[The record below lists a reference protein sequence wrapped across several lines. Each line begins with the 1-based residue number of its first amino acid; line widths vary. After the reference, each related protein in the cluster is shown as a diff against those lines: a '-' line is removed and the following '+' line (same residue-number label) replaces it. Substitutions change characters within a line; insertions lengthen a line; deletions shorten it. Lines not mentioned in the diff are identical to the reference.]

1 MGTVSTIISER
12 ENRLQ
17 LRLSLR
23 LLAVTCLFASLN
35 SSRSRIARGSVVTEN
50 PAAWNLTFEDDFSGT
65 ALDGAKWANR
75 LPGPRNSAINTP
87 EAVSV
92 GGGLLTIK
100 TYTENGMHYTGMI
113 GSQGKFEQTYGYFE
127 ARMKFHTSPGQWS
140 AFWLTSPIYDQGTG
154 NPGFYGTEIDITEHR
169 AVNNNNNP
177 ILNRYVSA
185 VHWDTY
191 GPAHQQ
197 TAQTFSN
204 VPNLGNDSW
213 HTFALKWSPAGYEF
227 YYDDTLMWTVDQAI
241 SARDEY
247 IIFSSEARQDEW
259 AGHIPDAGYGS
270 LASTVTNLQ
279 VDYVR
284 VYQSVPEPSAM
295 AGFLG
300 VSSFLLRRSRRR

>member
-1 MGTVSTIISER
+1 MNFTLAARPLAATCFVV
-12 ENRLQ
+12 
-17 LRLSLR
+17 
-23 LLAVTCLFASLN
+23 LLNGVVGG
-35 SSRSRIARGSVVTEN
+35 IAQASVVTDN
-50 PAAWNLTFEDDFSGT
+50 PSAWSLTFSDDFSGSS
-65 ALDGAKWANR
+65 LDSTKWANR
-75 LPGPRNSAINTP
+75 LPGPRNDAINTP
-87 EAVSV
+87 DAVSV

-100 TYTENGMHYTGMI
+100 TYTDNGIHYTGMI

-127 ARMKFHTSPGQWS
+127 ARVKFHTSPGQWS

-191 GPAHQQ
+191 VTGVHQQ
-197 TAQTFSN
+197 TARTFSN

-295 AGFLG
+295 AGFVG